1 MASTSRTKNSSLN
14 LVTTFGQQ
22 LLNMTLRFAVRT
34 VFVYT
39 LGKSYLGINGL
50 FADIL
55 SMLSLAEFGF
65 DAAIGYK
72 LYKPLVERDERTIR
86 MYLSFFKQ
94 IYRVVSCVILGLG
107 LLLIPALPVL
117 IKDYDLLAELG
128 INAVFIYVIYLLN
141 SVSSYLFFAYRSV
154 IVKADQ
160 KSYIF
165 NVASGL
171 VDIVM
176 SAAQIAV
183 LLVWH
188 DYIAYILVL
197 IGFNILRNL
206 LYARIATR
214 KYPGC
219 FQGETDKLP
228 RREIRDIFKDCSALF
243 VFKVDNVIVKATDN
257 LVLSSFQG
265 LAMVGEYS
273 TYLLLYTSLK
283 GILTKMYEAVKASM
297 GNLFAMEDLQRK
309 YQFFETTNYITMI
322 LYGTAGA
329 GLAIVSNELISCWLG
344 PDYVIPQP
352 LPVLIG
358 IELLFSGIKMNLNQI
373 RNISGVFRQMWYRP
387 LIGIVIN
394 LVVSIVG
401 VLVWGINGVVLG
413 TILSLVFAN
422 FTVDPAVIHKH
433 CFEGYQP
440 VSKYYKR
447 NFGYMAILTA
457 ACAIAMWL
465 CSHVFVGHGW
475 FSVIV
480 HSLICGILIPMAF
493 LLVYCRTQECRY
505 LIRKVQL
512 IIDRRGKRV

>member
-1 MASTSRTKNSSLN
+1 MASSSRTKNSSLN

-22 LLNMTLRFAVRT
+22 LLNMALRFAVRT

-86 MYLSFFKQ
+86 MYLKFYKQ
-94 IYRVVSCVILGLG
+94 IYRIVSGVILGLG

-117 IKDYDLLAELG
+117 IKDYDLLGELG
-128 INAVFIYVIYLLN
+128 INAVLIYVIYLLK

-160 KSYIF
+160 KTYIF
-165 NVASGL
+165 NVVSGL

-176 SAAQIAV
+176 SVAQVIV
-183 LLVWH
+183 LLVSH
-188 DYIAYILVL
+188 DYIVYIMVL
-197 IGFNILRNL
+197 IGSGIIQNL
-206 LYARIATR
+206 VFAKIATR

-219 FQGETDKLP
+219 FKGETDRLP
-228 RREIRDIFKDCSALF
+228 GQEIKEIFKDCSALF
-243 VFKVDNVIVKATDN
+243 VFKVDNVVVKATDN

-283 GILTKMYEAVKASM
+283 GILSRMYEAVRASM
-297 GNLFAMEDLQRK
+297 GNLFAVEDLQRK
-309 YQFFETTNYITMI
+309 YLFFETTNFVTMV

-329 GLAIVSNELISCWLG
+329 GLAVVSNELIGCWLG

-352 LPVLIG
+352 LPSLIG
-358 IELLFSGIKMNLNQI
+358 IELLFLGIKMNLNQI

-394 LVVSIVG
+394 LVVSVAG
-401 VLVWGINGVVLG
+401 VFLWGINGVVLG

-422 FTVDPAVIHKH
+422 FTVDPAVIHKY
-433 CFEGYQP
+433 CFENYKP
-440 VSKYYKR
+440 VSSYYKR
-447 NFGYMAILTA
+447 NFGYMAVLTA
-457 ACAIAMWL
+457 ACAMAMWL
-465 CSHVFVGHGW
+465 CSHVFAGHGW

-480 HSLICGILIPMAF
+480 HSLICCILIPGAF
-493 LLVYCRTQECRY
+493 LLVYHRTQECRY

-512 IIDRRGKRV
+512 LIDRRGKRI